1 MQHTLPA
8 CGDNAG
14 MDESRIVGAGATR
27 EGEQGI
33 REALLR
39 ACERTAMDGRAVA
52 MRHGWLD
59 ATVPDSGQ
67 AG

>member
-1 MQHTLPA
+1 
-8 CGDNAG
+8 

-59 ATVPDSGQ
+59 AIAPDAGQ

>member
-1 MQHTLPA
+1 MTEP
-8 CGDNAG
+8 
-14 MDESRIVGAGATR
+14 RIIGAGATR

-33 REALLR
+33 REASLR

-59 ATVPDSGQ
+59 AAAAKQ
-67 AG
+67 AMD